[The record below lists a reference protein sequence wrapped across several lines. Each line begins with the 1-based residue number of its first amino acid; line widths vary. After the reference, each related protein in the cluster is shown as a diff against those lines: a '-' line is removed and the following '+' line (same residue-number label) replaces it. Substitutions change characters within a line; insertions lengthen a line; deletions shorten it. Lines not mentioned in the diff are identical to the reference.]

1 MTGRKLFNGKNRSWS
16 KASTSVPYHEQK
28 LAHWEPPEHHKN
40 GLKGAAL
47 LWEKKMATG
56 LPHGGAAGGSPDFSA
71 GILRAAQCNPSEA
84 QPPGSVALA
93 RQTHQTPAA
102 LEMEINYLH
111 RVLPWSKEA
120 LLQSFKDYMRSI
132 LDNFTEIVKTVKGRE

>member
-84 QPPGSVALA
+84 QPPGSV
-93 RQTHQTPAA
+93 
-102 LEMEINYLH
+102 
-111 RVLPWSKEA
+111 LPWSKEA